1 MIILKVTRK
10 RTTLKGREMCESN
23 AYIMRDG
30 KEELVM
36 ESVGL
41 VKPVRDGIVLRSI
54 FGEQTTVK
62 ATIIE
67 MNLTGH
73 RIVLEAI

>member
-1 MIILKVTRK
+1 
-10 RTTLKGREMCESN
+10 
-23 AYIMRDG
+23 MRDG

-67 MNLTGH
+67 MNLIGH